1 MTLDGITYNGKVL
14 RLRRVKDYELLPKVE
29 GERPVPKLDVSK
41 LAFQK
46 ISTMVC
52 DGPLKV
58 LNITQMI
65 ALCSRISS
73 RNGRGEF
80 S

>member
-1 MTLDGITYNGKVL
+1 MSLDGITYNGKVL
-14 RLRRVKDYELLPKVE
+14 RLRRVKDYEQLPKVE
-29 GERPVPKLDVSK
+29 GERSVPKLEVSK

-58 LNITQMI
+58 FFV
-65 ALCSRISS
+65 S
-73 RNGRGEF
+73 
-80 S
+80 